1 VAEGSVSHRQKKPNK
16 ARALGF
22 GGWHDPILLGGSNM
36 RMEDITKRLRESLA
50 DAYYA
55 GEITSSALTERLNL
69 ERQEAADLIERLQKK
84 NERLASPSTK
94 TGTRGTRTRRR
105 RAAWSDD

>member
-1 VAEGSVSHRQKKPNK
+1 
-16 ARALGF
+16 
-22 GGWHDPILLGGSNM
+22 M

-69 ERQEAADLIERLQKK
+69 ERQEAAELIERLQKK
-84 NERLASPSTK
+84 NERLHQQVRAL
-94 TGTRGTRTRRR
+94 RLA
-105 RAAWSDD
+105 RAAHARAPEERHGPTMDRRSVARL